1 MSQQALDLFVLT
13 YNCAHNAIDVPSL
26 SSTLFNAVDYVPDL
40 LIISLQEMSP
50 LSHGLIGGSLL
61 SPFFSRISEA
71 VEIAARKL
79 SGDSPVAGSSITS
92 EPRIFT
98 NVAIRNIGMTG
109 IMAFSRDAAAIQ
121 NLQTGEV
128 GLGVSSM
135 GNKGGVG
142 LRFTY
147 ADAKSGGETE
157 LTFVAAHLA
166 AMEWDWERRN
176 EDWKNIVR
184 RLVFTPA
191 NGDEGGNAAKAR
203 VGSEEAPLLGG
214 SEEANGIY
222 KPTSH
227 LFVAGDLNYRT
238 SDTKPGPDDHKV
250 SFPQPHDSV
259 ESPRHYS
266 HLFKNDQL
274 TRERLAGRTF
284 QGLSEAPVTFPPT
297 YKFDSGPYLTAD
309 EDTKA
314 WAWASHRW
322 PSWTDRVLFLE
333 APKWME
339 RKDHNAKIEVK
350 KYEPLPLFKTSDHRA
365 VLLSVRVP
373 LVGIPEPDE
382 DEDAASSDPRINP
395 PFEIDPDWSA
405 ARAIARKEELVV
417 GVTGY
422 LSGTWEGRCIIG
434 GTIAALVGG
443 YFLFLAAFGN

>member
-1 MSQQALDLFVLT
+1 
-13 YNCAHNAIDVPSL
+13 
-26 SSTLFNAVDYVPDL
+26 
-40 LIISLQEMSP
+40 
-50 LSHGLIGGSLL
+50 
-61 SPFFSRISEA
+61 
-71 VEIAARKL
+71 
-79 SGDSPVAGSSITS
+79 
-92 EPRIFT
+92 
-98 NVAIRNIGMTG
+98 
-109 IMAFSRDAAAIQ
+109 MAFSRDAAAIQ

-128 GLGVSSM
+128 GLGISSM

-191 NGDEGGNAAKAR
+191 DGGEGRNAARAR
-203 VGSEEAPLLGG
+203 VGSEEAPLLGEG
-214 SEEANGIY
+214 ESANGIY

-227 LFVAGDLNYRT
+227 F
-238 SDTKPGPDDHKV
+238 
-250 SFPQPHDSV
+250 
-259 ESPRHYS
+259 PRHYS
-266 HLFKNDQL
+266 HLFKHDQL

-284 QGLSEAPVTFPPT
+284 HGLSEAPITFPPT
-297 YKFDSGPYLTAD
+297 YKFDEGPYLTAD

-339 RKDHNAKIEVK
+339 RKDGNAKIEVQN
-350 KYEPLPLFKTSDHRA
+350 YEPLPLFKTSDHRA
-365 VLLSVRVP
+365 VLLSVKVP
-373 LVGIPEPDE
+373 LVSIPEPDE
-382 DEDAASSDPRINP
+382 EEDAASSDPRINP
-395 PFEIDPDWSA
+395 PFEIDPEWST
-405 ARAIARKEELVV
+405 ARAIARKEELFV

-422 LSGTWEGRCIIG
+422 LTGTWEGRCIIG
-434 GTIAALVGG
+434 GTVAALVAG
-443 YFLFLAAFGN
+443 YFLLLAAFGN